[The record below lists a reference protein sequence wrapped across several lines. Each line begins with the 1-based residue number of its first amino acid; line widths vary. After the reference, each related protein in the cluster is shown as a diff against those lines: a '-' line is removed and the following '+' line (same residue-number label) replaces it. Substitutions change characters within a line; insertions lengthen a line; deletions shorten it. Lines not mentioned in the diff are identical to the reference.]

1 MSCSSLIS
9 RLAAPSV
16 PSLPPSHPSSL
27 PLAFLLFLERERS
40 PSDAIRA
47 QRCVTCAGSCASVTY
62 PIVWRSSTALIDSSW
77 HSKNSRRNAYCQM
90 GERHLT
96 CHLFLAH
103 LDSVQA
109 PTDINQRIYRKRPIF
124 EKIIIPFHVTT

>member
-1 MSCSSLIS
+1 
-9 RLAAPSV
+9 
-16 PSLPPSHPSSL
+16 
-27 PLAFLLFLERERS
+27 
-40 PSDAIRA
+40 
-47 QRCVTCAGSCASVTY
+47 
-62 PIVWRSSTALIDSSW
+62 
-77 HSKNSRRNAYCQM
+77 M